1 MRGKWI
7 FLVFFSLSLIFTG
20 IASAGQW
27 AKIYGYGR
35 PAGGDE
41 IAYSIQQTSDG
52 GYIVAGYTKSF
63 GAGSA
68 DAWVLKLDASGNVA
82 WQKTYGGTNYDY
94 AYSIQ
99 QTSDGGYI
107 VAGWTCSF
115 GGGDCDA
122 WVLKLD
128 ANGNVQWQKTY
139 GGSDDDE
146 AYSIQQTLDGGYIVA
161 GYTKSFGAGYH
172 DVWVLKLDSNGNI
185 QWQKT
190 YGGKGIDYA
199 NSIQQTLDGGYIVAG
214 YTRSFGLGGDVWVLK
229 LDANGNVQWQKHYGG
244 DWYDYAS
251 SIQQTSDGGYIV
263 AGWTQSFG
271 SVGRDDVWVLKLDK
285 DGNIQWQKT
294 YSNPDVDYANSI
306 QQTSDGGYIVAGWT
320 ESSLLNYDVWVLKLD
335 ANGNIQWQ
343 KTYGGSGKD
352 DANSIQQT
360 SDGGYIVAG
369 WTRSFGSVG
378 SNDVWVLKLDSNGNI
393 PGCSVEGSSNAT
405 VKTTNVS
412 GVDSSAVVTNTSVT
426 PGTSNAVVKNTSVS
440 PMQICY
446 YESPS
451 SPFTDVPPDY
461 WAINY
466 IKAVKDA
473 GITKGCNPPQND
485 RFCPEDVVTRAQMA
499 AFIIRAI
506 EGEPTNYSTNQYFSD
521 VPSTH
526 WAFKYIQRVK
536 ERNIAQGYAGTN
548 LYGPEDN
555 VTREQ
560 MAKMLIMG
568 LVSQGKTS
576 EPPTDYC
583 STGAP
588 FDDVSPSSWSCRYI
602 KKLKELGIT
611 QGCNP
616 PQNNRYCPQNPVTRA
631 QMATF
636 IYRGF
641 LQ

>member
-1 MRGKWI
+1 MKKFFLSMIFCLLSLVLFCSYVFPASFLKIVGKPNSSDLVAYSSITNDNNILLCRFLFPYCLKLNRNGDILWKREITGLTMVTGFIKQLENNYFVVDGQALNLAGQHILSILDDSTLTSKWI
-7 FLVFFSLSLIFTG
+7 NVFPELTSDKEKIDVINIINDNYLLMITKKRQNTADTFDILISELNSAGNLIWIKKISMPDNFYPFGGSHKTSDGNYIISGGLGYSSFFSLIKINKNGEILFSKKYAGDGMIRVNWPQGLTELADGNYILVGTASLSSGKDGILLLKVDPNGNLIKAKLLLYSDDLDSYGVSSDSTG
-20 IASAGQW
+20 FIVASSVDINSVGNPCLIKMTNNLDLQW
-27 AKIYGYGR
+27 SKIYSKLPGTFYTVDYIPNEGY
-35 PAGGDE
+35 
-41 IAYSIQQTSDG
+41 
-52 GYIVAGYTKSF
+52 VA
-63 GAGSA
+63 A
-68 DAWVLKLDASGNVA
+68 GNVVVNENTYEMKLLLA
-82 WQKTYGGTNYDY
+82 KTDLNSSIDNCSSIFDINLQIIDVTSNIKTENMNLSTINSSLQVKPYTGTISLSKD
-94 AYSIQ
+94 
-99 QTSDGGYI
+99 
-107 VAGWTCSF
+107 VALNTT
-115 GGGDCDA
+115 
-122 WVLKLD
+122 
-128 ANGNVQWQKTY
+128 NVC
-139 GGSDDDE
+139 
-146 AYSIQQTLDGGYIVA
+146 
-161 GYTKSFGAGYH
+161 
-172 DVWVLKLDSNGNI
+172 
-185 QWQKT
+185 
-190 YGGKGIDYA
+190 YA
-199 NSIQQTLDGGYIVAG
+199 NS
-214 YTRSFGLGGDVWVLK
+214 
-229 LDANGNVQWQKHYGG
+229 
-244 DWYDYAS
+244 
-251 SIQQTSDGGYIV
+251 
-263 AGWTQSFG
+263 
-271 SVGRDDVWVLKLDK
+271 
-285 DGNIQWQKT
+285 
-294 YSNPDVDYANSI
+294 P
-306 QQTSDGGYIVAGWT
+306 
-320 ESSLLNYDVWVLKLD
+320 
-335 ANGNIQWQ
+335 
-343 KTYGGSGKD
+343 
-352 DANSIQQT
+352 
-360 SDGGYIVAG
+360 
-369 WTRSFGSVG
+369 
-378 SNDVWVLKLDSNGNI
+378 
-393 PGCSVEGSSNAT
+393 
-405 VKTTNVS
+405 
-412 GVDSSAVVTNTSVT
+412 T
-426 PGTSNAVVKNTSVS
+426 PPIST
-440 PMQICY
+440 
-446 YESPS
+446 PS

-588 FDDVSPSSWSCRYI
+588 FDDVSVSSWSCRYI

>member
-1 MRGKWI
+1 MVTGFIKQLENNYFVVDGQALNLAGQHILSILDDSTLTSKWI
-7 FLVFFSLSLIFTG
+7 NVFPELTSDKEKIDVINIINDNYLLMITKKRQNTADTFDILISELNSAGNLIWIKKISMPDNFYPFGGSHKTSDGNYIISGGLGYSSFFSLIKINKNGEILFSKKYAGDGMIRVNWPQGLTELADGNYILVGTASLSSGKDGILLLKVDPNGNLIKAKLLLYSDDLDSYGVSSDSTG
-20 IASAGQW
+20 FIVASSVDINSVGNPCLIKMTNNLDLQW
-27 AKIYGYGR
+27 SKIYSKLPGTFYTVDYIPNEGY
-35 PAGGDE
+35 
-41 IAYSIQQTSDG
+41 
-52 GYIVAGYTKSF
+52 VA
-63 GAGSA
+63 A
-68 DAWVLKLDASGNVA
+68 GNVVVNENTYEMKLLLA
-82 WQKTYGGTNYDY
+82 KTDLNSSIDNCSSIFDINLQIIDVTSNIKTENMNLSTINSSLQVKPYTGTISLSKD
-94 AYSIQ
+94 
-99 QTSDGGYI
+99 
-107 VAGWTCSF
+107 VALNTT
-115 GGGDCDA
+115 
-122 WVLKLD
+122 
-128 ANGNVQWQKTY
+128 NVC
-139 GGSDDDE
+139 
-146 AYSIQQTLDGGYIVA
+146 
-161 GYTKSFGAGYH
+161 
-172 DVWVLKLDSNGNI
+172 
-185 QWQKT
+185 
-190 YGGKGIDYA
+190 YA
-199 NSIQQTLDGGYIVAG
+199 NS
-214 YTRSFGLGGDVWVLK
+214 
-229 LDANGNVQWQKHYGG
+229 
-244 DWYDYAS
+244 
-251 SIQQTSDGGYIV
+251 
-263 AGWTQSFG
+263 
-271 SVGRDDVWVLKLDK
+271 
-285 DGNIQWQKT
+285 
-294 YSNPDVDYANSI
+294 P
-306 QQTSDGGYIVAGWT
+306 
-320 ESSLLNYDVWVLKLD
+320 
-335 ANGNIQWQ
+335 
-343 KTYGGSGKD
+343 
-352 DANSIQQT
+352 
-360 SDGGYIVAG
+360 
-369 WTRSFGSVG
+369 
-378 SNDVWVLKLDSNGNI
+378 
-393 PGCSVEGSSNAT
+393 
-405 VKTTNVS
+405 
-412 GVDSSAVVTNTSVT
+412 T
-426 PGTSNAVVKNTSVS
+426 PPIST
-440 PMQICY
+440 
-446 YESPS
+446 PS

-506 EGEPTNYSTNQYFSD
+506 EGEPTSYSTNPYFSD

-588 FDDVSPSSWSCRYI
+588 FDDVSVSSWSCRYI

>member
-1 MRGKWI
+1 MVTGFIKQLENNYFVVDGQALNLAGQHILSILDDSTLTSKWI
-7 FLVFFSLSLIFTG
+7 NVFPELTSDKEKIDVINIINDNYLLMITKKRQNTADTFDILISELNSAGNLIWIKKISMPDNFYPFGGSHKTSDGNYIISGGLGYSSFFSLIKINKNGEILFSKKYAGDGMIRVNWPQGLTELADGNYILVGTASLSSGKDGILLLKVDPNGNLIKAKLLLYSDDLDSYGVSSDSTG
-20 IASAGQW
+20 FIVASSVDINSVGNPCLIKMTNNLDLQW
-27 AKIYGYGR
+27 SKIYSKLPGTFYTVDYIPNEGY
-35 PAGGDE
+35 
-41 IAYSIQQTSDG
+41 
-52 GYIVAGYTKSF
+52 VA
-63 GAGSA
+63 A
-68 DAWVLKLDASGNVA
+68 GNVVVNENTYEMKLLLA
-82 WQKTYGGTNYDY
+82 KTDLNSSIDNCSSIFDINLQIIDVTSNIKTENMNLSTINSSLQVKPYTGTISLSKD
-94 AYSIQ
+94 
-99 QTSDGGYI
+99 
-107 VAGWTCSF
+107 VALNTT
-115 GGGDCDA
+115 
-122 WVLKLD
+122 
-128 ANGNVQWQKTY
+128 NVC
-139 GGSDDDE
+139 
-146 AYSIQQTLDGGYIVA
+146 
-161 GYTKSFGAGYH
+161 
-172 DVWVLKLDSNGNI
+172 
-185 QWQKT
+185 
-190 YGGKGIDYA
+190 YA
-199 NSIQQTLDGGYIVAG
+199 NS
-214 YTRSFGLGGDVWVLK
+214 
-229 LDANGNVQWQKHYGG
+229 
-244 DWYDYAS
+244 
-251 SIQQTSDGGYIV
+251 
-263 AGWTQSFG
+263 
-271 SVGRDDVWVLKLDK
+271 
-285 DGNIQWQKT
+285 
-294 YSNPDVDYANSI
+294 P
-306 QQTSDGGYIVAGWT
+306 
-320 ESSLLNYDVWVLKLD
+320 
-335 ANGNIQWQ
+335 
-343 KTYGGSGKD
+343 
-352 DANSIQQT
+352 
-360 SDGGYIVAG
+360 
-369 WTRSFGSVG
+369 
-378 SNDVWVLKLDSNGNI
+378 
-393 PGCSVEGSSNAT
+393 
-405 VKTTNVS
+405 
-412 GVDSSAVVTNTSVT
+412 T
-426 PGTSNAVVKNTSVS
+426 PPIST
-440 PMQICY
+440 
-446 YESPS
+446 PS

-568 LVSQGKTS
+568 LVSQGKIS
-576 EPPTDYC
+576 EPPSDYC

>member
-1 MRGKWI
+1 MVTGFIKQLENNYFVVDGQALNLAGQHILSILDDSTLTSKWI
-7 FLVFFSLSLIFTG
+7 NVFPELTSDKEKIDVINIINDNYLLMITKKRQNTADTFDILISELNSAGNLIWIKKISMPDNFYPFGGSHKTSDGNYIISGGLGYSSFFSLIKINKNGEILFSKKYAGDGMIRVNWPQGLTELADGNYILVGTASLSSGKDGILLLKVDPNGNLIKAKLLLYSDDLDSYGVSSDSTG
-20 IASAGQW
+20 FIVASSVDINSVGNPCLIKMTNNLDLQW
-27 AKIYGYGR
+27 SKIYSKLPGTFYTVDYIPNEGY
-35 PAGGDE
+35 
-41 IAYSIQQTSDG
+41 
-52 GYIVAGYTKSF
+52 VA
-63 GAGSA
+63 A
-68 DAWVLKLDASGNVA
+68 GNVVVNENTYEMKLLLA
-82 WQKTYGGTNYDY
+82 KTDLNSSIDNCSSIFDINLQIIDVTSNIKTENMNLSTINSSLQVKPYTGTISLSKD
-94 AYSIQ
+94 
-99 QTSDGGYI
+99 
-107 VAGWTCSF
+107 VALNTT
-115 GGGDCDA
+115 
-122 WVLKLD
+122 
-128 ANGNVQWQKTY
+128 NVC
-139 GGSDDDE
+139 
-146 AYSIQQTLDGGYIVA
+146 
-161 GYTKSFGAGYH
+161 
-172 DVWVLKLDSNGNI
+172 
-185 QWQKT
+185 
-190 YGGKGIDYA
+190 YA
-199 NSIQQTLDGGYIVAG
+199 NS
-214 YTRSFGLGGDVWVLK
+214 
-229 LDANGNVQWQKHYGG
+229 
-244 DWYDYAS
+244 
-251 SIQQTSDGGYIV
+251 
-263 AGWTQSFG
+263 
-271 SVGRDDVWVLKLDK
+271 
-285 DGNIQWQKT
+285 
-294 YSNPDVDYANSI
+294 P
-306 QQTSDGGYIVAGWT
+306 
-320 ESSLLNYDVWVLKLD
+320 
-335 ANGNIQWQ
+335 
-343 KTYGGSGKD
+343 
-352 DANSIQQT
+352 
-360 SDGGYIVAG
+360 
-369 WTRSFGSVG
+369 
-378 SNDVWVLKLDSNGNI
+378 
-393 PGCSVEGSSNAT
+393 
-405 VKTTNVS
+405 
-412 GVDSSAVVTNTSVT
+412 T
-426 PGTSNAVVKNTSVS
+426 PPIST
-440 PMQICY
+440 
-446 YESPS
+446 PS